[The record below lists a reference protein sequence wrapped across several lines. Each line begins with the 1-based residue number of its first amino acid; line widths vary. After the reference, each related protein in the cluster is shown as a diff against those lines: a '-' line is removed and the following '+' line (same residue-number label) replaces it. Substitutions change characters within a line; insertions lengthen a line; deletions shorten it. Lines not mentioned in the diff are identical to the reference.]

1 MCMNLVKAMGKQ
13 LKGTALACLLPIL
26 LLVQSNVWAETTSL
40 SADASASIEAWKLE
54 RLPSDWWRSFE
65 QSDQA
70 SLMTKLQAIHARLQ
84 AEVALQPVEL
94 QEDLANQID
103 AIRLNSGAYVDL
115 RQKEPAFGKQ
125 EVKSAS
131 TYTLTQW
138 LDLLQSVRLANQ
150 SQQKERDA
158 LDQVRAQVDA
168 IAGEADDAA
177 AAYVTES
184 HQGKLSRLV
193 TMIERRFA
201 WLVADQS
208 LRLQQLS
215 LEKESQ
221 RLEMLVERWQA
232 ATQQLSLTETD
243 VKQVSSDLSKTRAEL
258 EKQFDK
264 LRSAQASAAL
274 VWGDDALSRVKAH
287 RQQVNALAANI
298 ELLMARLYVQW
309 NERLL
314 AYVSARSDSAF
325 DWEKSLRIPLEA
337 WQSDWQA
344 LEALR
349 LHLKSQLEHRREQV
363 QADFLALNENTP
375 VEVSS
380 RQLSQVKR
388 DYQEA
393 LQRLSNEQTVLK
405 SADGLI
411 KDLLTIDELQVEL
424 LLLHDGVWRN
434 RWHSATQLMRD
445 VINQSVDLLT
455 TTLFKVGDT
464 PVTTLGLLRVV
475 MFIMIA
481 WWVSFWLRKGLTTVA
496 ARNEKIARHTTY
508 TLGRLIHY
516 VIMIIGTVVALSSV
530 GIDFSS
536 LAWIAGAL
544 SVGIGFGLQD
554 VVKNF
559 VAGLIVMFE
568 KTLKVGDYIEL
579 PSGISGTVKEISLR
593 STLII
598 TGDNLEVVVPNAEFT
613 SGRVVNWTLSDL
625 YRRVHIPFS
634 VGLASDKKVVA
645 EAVLQA
651 AEQVPYSIQEG
662 RRQPQVV
669 LVGLEGKM
677 SFELLVW
684 IKQGAVN
691 HAYGVKASYLW
702 QIESALRQRGIE
714 LV

>member
-1 MCMNLVKAMGKQ
+1 MSLVKVITQQ
-13 LKGTALACLLPIL
+13 LRLTLLAFVLPVLVLL
-26 LLVQSNVWAETTSL
+26 QSNAWAETSPL
-40 SADASASIEAWKLE
+40 SAEVSAPIEAWKLE
-54 RLPSDWWRSFE
+54 RLPSDWWRAFE
-65 QSDQA
+65 QADQT
-70 SLMTKLQAIHARLQ
+70 LLTVKLQALQARLMS
-84 AEVALQPVEL
+84 EIALQPAEL
-94 QEDLANQID
+94 QNDLANQMD
-103 AIRLNSGAYVDL
+103 AIRLNSRAYVDL
-115 RQKEPAFGKQ
+115 RQKEPTLGKQ
-125 EVKSAS
+125 ELKSVS
-131 TYTLTQW
+131 SYTLVQW
-138 LDLLQSVRLANQ
+138 LDLLQAVRLAKQ
-150 SQQKERDA
+150 AQQKEQYA
-158 LDQVRAQVDA
+158 LDQLSAQLDA

-177 AAYVTES
+177 AAYVSES
-184 HQGKLSRLV
+184 QQGKLSRLV
-193 TMIERRFA
+193 VMIERRFA
-201 WLVADQS
+201 WLVVGQS
-208 LRLQQLS
+208 LRLQRLS
-215 LEKESQ
+215 LDKESQ
-221 RLEMLVERWQA
+221 RLEKLIERWQA
-232 ATQQLSLTETD
+232 ATQQLSLAEAD
-243 VKQVSSDLSKTRAEL
+243 VKQVSSDLSKTRTEL
-258 EKQFDK
+258 EKQFDR

-287 RQQVNALAANI
+287 RQQVNALSANI
-298 ELLMARLYVQW
+298 ELLMARLYMQW

-314 AYVSARSDSAF
+314 AYVNARLDTAF
-325 DWEKSLRIPLEA
+325 DWEKSLRMPLET

-344 LEALR
+344 FESLR
-349 LHLKSQLEHRREQV
+349 TQLKNQLEHRREQV
-363 QADFLALNENTP
+363 QTDFLALSEHEP
-375 VEVSS
+375 SEVNP
-380 RQLSQVKR
+380 RQLSQVKH
-388 DYQEA
+388 DYQEV
-393 LQRLSNEQTVLK
+393 LQQLSNEQTLLK
-405 SADGLI
+405 SADGLL
-411 KDLLTIDELQVEL
+411 KDLSTLDELQVAL
-424 LLLHDGVWRN
+424 LLAHDGVWRN
-434 RWHSATQLMRD
+434 RWHSTLQLMRD
-445 VINQSVDLLT
+445 VTNQSVELLT

-464 PVTTLGLLRVV
+464 PVTSMGLLRVV

-516 VIMIIGTVVALSSV
+516 IIMVIGIVVALSSV

-625 YRRVHIPFS
+625 YRRVHIPFNVS
-634 VGLASDKKVVA
+634 LASDKKEVVD
-645 EAVLQA
+645 AVLQA
-651 AEQVPYSIQEG
+651 AKQVPYSIQEG

-669 LVGLEGKM
+669 LSGLEGKM

-684 IKQGAVN
+684 IKQGTVN